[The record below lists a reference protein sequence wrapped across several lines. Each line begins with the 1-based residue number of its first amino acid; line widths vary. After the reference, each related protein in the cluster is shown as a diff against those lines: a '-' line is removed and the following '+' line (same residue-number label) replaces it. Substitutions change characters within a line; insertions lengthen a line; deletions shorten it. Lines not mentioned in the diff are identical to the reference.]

1 MGRPKKE
8 PITPDELDAELA
20 PVENN
25 PSIPYNE
32 ELVATLKKYPHIH
45 CVFIDE
51 EGNWHFAEKPGFSP
65 VSREDIL
72 NG

>member
-8 PITPDELDAELA
+8 QASSVELDAEF
-20 PVENN
+20 VKNN
-25 PSIPYNE
+25 EQPSIKYNE
-32 ELVATLKKYPHIH
+32 ELVATLKKYPHID
-45 CVFIDE
+45 CVYINE

-65 VSREDIL
+65 VSREEIL